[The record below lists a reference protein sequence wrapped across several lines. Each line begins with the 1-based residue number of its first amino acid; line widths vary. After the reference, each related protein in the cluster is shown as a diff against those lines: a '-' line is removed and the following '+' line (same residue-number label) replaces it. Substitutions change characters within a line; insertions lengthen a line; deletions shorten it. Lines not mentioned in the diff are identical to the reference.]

1 MQLKQPILVFNM
13 DKLQFRPL
21 SCVNTIIIHHTAGGK
36 WQDAE
41 NIHQEHLCQG
51 WAGIG
56 YNYLIKYDGT
66 VEKCRLN
73 FCVGA
78 HCSGHNYNSLGIALT
93 GNFETEEPSKAQKT
107 ALCELIKRLK
117 DSFPKIRTIKG
128 HNAFNAT
135 ACPGRFLDEYCKEAG
150 LYEEN

>member
-1 MQLKQPILVFNM
+1 MELICPILVFNM
-13 DKLQFRPL
+13 DKIQLRPL
-21 SCVNTIIIHHTAGGK
+21 TAIDTVIIHHTAGGK
-36 WQDAE
+36 YQDAE
-41 NIHQEHLCQG
+41 EIHQAHLCNG

-56 YNYLIKYDGT
+56 YNYLIKYNG
-66 VEKCRLN
+66 VIEKCRLN
-73 FCVGA
+73 TMVGA
-78 HCSGHNYNSLGIALT
+78 HCSGFNYNSLGIALT

-107 ALCELIKRLK
+107 ALCELITLLK

-150 LYEEN
+150 LYE

>member
-1 MQLKQPILVFNM
+1 MYLVQPILVFNM

-21 SCVNTIIIHHTAGGK
+21 ASIDTIIIHHTAGGK

-73 FCVGA
+73 SCVGA
-78 HCSGHNYNSLGIALT
+78 HCSGHNYESLGIAIT
-93 GNFETEEPSKAQKT
+93 GNCDREEPSNAQKS
-107 ALCELIKRLK
+107 ALCELVALLKKTYNIK
-117 DSFPKIRTIKG
+117 TVCG
-128 HNAFNAT
+128 HNHFNAT
-135 ACPGRFLDEYCKEAG
+135 ACPGRYLDKYCR
-150 LYEEN
+150 EEGIYNI